1 MIMPHY
7 KTTTTADDT
16 DTDADCDGDGNNGG
30 FHDTQYHQ
38 PPGVGQAAGQQIITP
53 QQQGITNKN

>member
-1 MIMPHY
+1 M
-7 KTTTTADDT
+7 TL
-16 DTDADCDGDGNNGG
+16 TDADCDGDGNNNGG

-53 QQQGITNKN
+53 QQQGITNKNE